1 MKERSEGGE
10 VEDEN
15 EEDLGNVADDFSDTF
30 AGLQRSAIDLL
41 VNVGI
46 ISSIRGRWPVDAQQN
61 WIRELQ
67 NMTERM
73 DDEIRVVQEF
83 ASSFD

>member
-1 MKERSEGGE
+1 MPD
-10 VEDEN
+10 DES
-15 EEDLGNVADDFSDTF
+15 EDLENVDEDFSDTF
-30 AGLQRSAIDLL
+30 ENLQKSAIALL

-46 ISSIRGRWPVDAQQN
+46 ISSIRGRWTTEVQLN
-61 WIRELQ
+61 WIRELM

>member
-1 MKERSEGGE
+1 MTD
-10 VEDEN
+10 DES
-15 EEDLGNVADDFSDTF
+15 EDLENVDEDFSDTF
-30 AGLQRSAIDLL
+30 ENLQKSAIALL

-46 ISSIRGRWPVDAQQN
+46 ISSIRGRWTTEVQLN
-61 WIRELQ
+61 WIRELM

>member
-1 MKERSEGGE
+1 MRGG
-10 VEDEN
+10 VMPDDES
-15 EEDLGNVADDFSDTF
+15 EDLENVDEDFSDTF
-30 AGLQRSAIDLL
+30 ENLQKSAIALL

-46 ISSIRGRWPVDAQQN
+46 ISSIRGRWTTEVQLN
-61 WIRELQ
+61 WIRELM